1 MPLQWVLPSRQV
13 VAVVAIERRRSGCYG
28 TTVFYYFIYF
38 FIFCAII
45 HHTVRYMIDDRSLS
59 FGKEKDFFSGKKI
72 ILVERRVY
80 DCVARGGG
88 E

>member
-1 MPLQWVLPSRQV
+1 MREEGLVATVSYHSIYIFLFFVLQ
-13 VAVVAIERRRSGCYG
+13 YG
-28 TTVFYYFIYF
+28 
-38 FIFCAII
+38 
-45 HHTVRYMIDDRSLS
+45 MIDDRSLS